1 MGCLVAILAFV
12 FLFFVAWVL
21 TVLINV
27 ILVAFGL
34 VKISIW
40 VTFAFIGACSILKWL
55 LKDKKE

>member
-1 MGCLVAILAFV
+1 MGCLIVILAFV
-12 FLFFVAWVL
+12 FLFFVACIL
-21 TVLINV
+21 TALINI

-55 LKDKKE
+55 LKDTKE